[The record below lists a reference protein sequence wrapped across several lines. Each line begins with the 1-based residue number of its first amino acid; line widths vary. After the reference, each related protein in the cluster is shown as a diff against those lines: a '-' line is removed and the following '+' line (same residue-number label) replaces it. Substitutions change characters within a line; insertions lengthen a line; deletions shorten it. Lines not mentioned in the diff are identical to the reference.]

1 MARRRGSSGTSGRS
15 SLPNELD
22 SLLRPNVEPRIA
34 PWSPGEAAEVRFGDF
49 DLGPRSGPAE
59 VFRAARR
66 AARGVITPAK
76 QPFDVLRR
84 LYVRVPKRDQLCI
97 ARRVRREVMH
107 ALAVAGRR
115 GVGAGRRRRTSRWSE
130 WRC

>member
-34 PWSPGEAAEVRFGDF
+34 PWSPGEAAEVSFGDF
-49 DLGPRSGPAE
+49 DLGPRSGPVE
-59 VFRAARR
+59 VFRAPRR
-66 AARGVITPAK
+66 ATRGVITPNR
-76 QPFDVLRR
+76 QPFDLLRR
-84 LYVRVPKRDQLCI
+84 LYVRAPKRDLLCV
-97 ARRVRREVMH
+97 ARKVRREVMH
-107 ALAVAGRR
+107 ALRVAGRS
-115 GVGAGRRRRTSRWSE
+115 GVGAGKRRHTTRWSE